1 MLFVKNLL
9 CNVLNCI
16 YLKYISSNILLLE
29 NDFLNSKVEVVSPIL
44 SFHLAHALSI
54 IEGFLFSNRLYIVD
68 TPFVSF
74 LSTIFNRQSVG
85 FSID

>member
-29 NDFLNSKVEVVSPIL
+29 NDFLKSKVEVVSPIL
-44 SFHLAHALSI
+44 SFHMAHALSI
-54 IEGFLFSNRLYIVD
+54 IEG
-68 TPFVSF
+68 
-74 LSTIFNRQSVG
+74 LSQKGGELTSPP
-85 FSID
+85 